1 MVSIVY
7 SMTGF
12 AAATQDL
19 SYGTLALE
27 LKTVNHR
34 YLEISFRMPDALRML
49 EPLLRER
56 ISARLQ
62 RGKVDCRIEWRQP
75 ETVSAAVAPLDISA
89 LERLRE
95 SSAIIQEVFPDAT
108 PLSVG
113 DILRWPGVFNTQS
126 TPEQSIDAD
135 CAVLAETVVG
145 QLNDARARE
154 GAKLKEFLLERVD
167 ALQQLANTVAP
178 QIPALVAAF
187 QERLASRMRDALG
200 SDDEDRVRQEVVLF
214 AAKTDVEEE
223 LSRLKVHLDEVRRIL
238 NGGGAVGKRLD
249 FLMQEL
255 NREAN
260 TLGSKSVASNV
271 SRASMDM
278 KGLIEQMREQIQ
290 NLE

>member
-1 MVSIVY
+1 
-7 SMTGF
+7 
-12 AAATQDL
+12 
-19 SYGTLALE
+19 
-27 LKTVNHR
+27 
-34 YLEISFRMPDALRML
+34 
-49 EPLLRER
+49 
-56 ISARLQ
+56 
-62 RGKVDCRIEWRQP
+62 
-75 ETVSAAVAPLDISA
+75 
-89 LERLRE
+89 
-95 SSAIIQEVFPDAT
+95 
-108 PLSVG
+108 VG

-126 TPEQSIDAD
+126 IPEQSIDAG
-135 CAVLAETVVG
+135 CAALAETVLS
-145 QLNDARARE
+145 QLSEARARE

-178 QIPALVAAF
+178 QIPALVATF
-187 QERLASRMRDALG
+187 QERLATRMREALG
-200 SDDEDRVRQEVVLF
+200 NDDEDRVRQEVVLF

-260 TLGSKSVASNV
+260 TLGSKSVASAV